1 VIIRVLIVDDSA
13 VMRRII
19 SRMLGKDPSIEVV
32 GTAENGQDA
41 IEKIELLKPDVVTMD
56 VEMPRMN
63 GLEALKIIMARC
75 PVPVIMLSAL
85 TKEGA
90 DTTLDALN
98 MGASDFVPKD
108 FSSGSLNMTR
118 IEEELLRKIRAIAKR
133 HVRSFSIRPEE
144 QKKPLS
150 FRPGGKTFRAILVM
164 GASTGGPVA
173 LQHILTSLPRDF
185 PVPIAIAQHMPK
197 AFTQSFAERLN
208 GLAQIEVKEAEQ
220 GEPLR
225 SGTALLA
232 PGDTHL
238 SIRRKGAGIVVELVD
253 DPSYVYRPSVDLLFS
268 GVASIFESRVVAV
281 VLTGMGTDG
290 LAGVREVRAKNGYVI
305 AQDEETSAVFGMP
318 KAVIEGRLANIVA
331 PVQKIA
337 EEIVRVL

>member
-1 VIIRVLIVDDSA
+1 MIRVLIVDDSA

-19 SRMLGKDPSIEVV
+19 SRMLGKDPSIEVA
-32 GTAENGQDA
+32 GTAENGQEA
-41 IEKIELLKPDVVTMD
+41 IEKVELLKPDVVTMD

-63 GLEALKIIMARC
+63 GLEALKIIMARS
-75 PVPVIMLSAL
+75 PLPVIMLSAL

-108 FSSGSLNMTR
+108 FTSGTGTLPK
-118 IEEELLRKIRAIAKR
+118 IEEELLRKVRAIAKK
-133 HVRSFSIRPEE
+133 HVRSFQIQPEGE
-144 QKKPLS
+144 KKPLL
-150 FRPGGKTFRAILVM
+150 FRPGARTLRAVLVM

-173 LQHILTSLPRDF
+173 LQHILTSLPQDF

-208 GLAQIEVKEAEQ
+208 GLAQIEVREAEH
-220 GEPLR
+220 GETVRP
-225 SGTALLA
+225 GTALLA
-232 PGDTHL
+232 PGDMHMNL
-238 SIRRKGAGIVVELVD
+238 RRKGAGIVVELVD

-268 GVASIFESRVVAV
+268 GVARIFESRVVAV

-290 LAGVREVRAKNGYVI
+290 LAGVREVRARNGYVI

-318 KAVIEGRLANIVA
+318 KAVIEGQLANIVA
-331 PVQKIA
+331 PLQKIA
-337 EEIVRVL
+337 EEIIRVL